1 MTWEELNGVRNLNQT
16 VCGIEKRLRALRVA
30 AENIVPILDGL
41 PHAAIAHS
49 QVEKIALKIVESERE
64 LEQNLRILTE
74 RKAELADK
82 IMSEFAQSET
92 QTLLTLRYVEC
103 CTFKEVAHRMQYAL
117 RHVFKLHEQI
127 LKEGICGHID
137 AQN

>member
-74 RKAELADK
+74 RKAELADRSD
-82 IMSEFAQSET
+82 MSSVARLKRSPT
-92 QTLLTLRYVEC
+92 EC
-103 CTFKEVAHRMQYAL
+103 NMLCDMYSNSTNKF
-117 RHVFKLHEQI
+117 
-127 LKEGICGHID
+127 
-137 AQN
+137 